1 MFTITDQEF
10 DLLTSFLRNH
20 FGINLPK
27 TKRYLVIARL
37 QSVLQEKGMNDF
49 TSFLQYLA
57 SDTSGQA
64 LQTLL
69 SRLTTNHTYFMR
81 EDTHF
86 EYIKTTVLPELVK
99 ILPDKDLRIWSA
111 GCSSGQEPYTLAMV
125 IADYFGAQKGAWDT
139 RILATDISPRVL
151 EQAKAGIYDKEDLE
165 HLSDSWHLRYFKPA
179 DNDRREVAP
188 NIKDEVIFRCYNL
201 MNQPFPFKKK
211 FHMIFCR
218 NVMIY
223 FDSSTRKKLI
233 KAFYDV
239 TADGGYFF
247 VGLSESLNRQDI
259 PYRYIRPSVYQKG

>member
-1 MFTITDQEF
+1 MLSINDREF

-20 FGINLPK
+20 FGINLPQ

-57 SDTSGQA
+57 SDSSGEA
-64 LQTLL
+64 LQTLI

-81 EDTHF
+81 EDAHF
-86 EYIKTTVLPELVK
+86 EYVKNSVLPELVK
-99 ILPDKDLRIWSA
+99 KIPDKDLRIWSA

-125 IADYFGAQKGAWDT
+125 FADYFGARKGAWDT

-151 EQAKAGIYDKEDLE
+151 EQAKHGIYDKGDLD
-165 HLSDSWHLRYFKPA
+165 HLPENWHRRYFKTV
-179 DNDRREVAP
+179 DGDRRAVIP
-188 NIKDEVIFRCYNL
+188 FIRSEVIFRYYNL

-233 KAFYDV
+233 QAFYEA

-259 PYRYIRPSVYQKG
+259 PYRYIRPSIYQKG